1 MNRVL
6 IGVLIGLLAA
16 YGVYTTAR
24 VRSLESRLG
33 NVERAQAEVLRLR
46 QEIQSLRKDLRHS
59 RLEPLARLN

>member
-6 IGVLIGLLAA
+6 VGILIGLLAA

-59 RLEPLARLN
+59 RFEPLARVN